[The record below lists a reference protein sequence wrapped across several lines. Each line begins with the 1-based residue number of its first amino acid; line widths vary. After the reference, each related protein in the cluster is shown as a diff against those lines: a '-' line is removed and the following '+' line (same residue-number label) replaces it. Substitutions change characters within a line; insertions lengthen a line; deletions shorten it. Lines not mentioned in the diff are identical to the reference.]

1 MNKRPQ
7 KHFCGQ
13 GPLIFVGNTDAVSYQ
28 RTPQMIMVSGM
39 KRKNHKFGQNGHYNN
54 KIIYKF

>member
-7 KHFCGQ
+7 KYLRDQ
-13 GPLIFVGNTDAVSYQ
+13 GPLIFAGNTEAISYQ

-39 KRKNHKFGQNGHYNN
+39 KRKKSQIWT
-54 KIIYKF
+54 KWSL